1 MRIEIMKAGIWE
13 DITKYVMVQN
23 CGLRLTFGNPD
34 MRYAPDI
41 FDFTI
46 KGDAIDLIADF
57 LETHLKTEIR
67 VWADPVNKSCTALQI
82 AQNDP
87 DCFETLVFYGD
98 VQADTRISLQNDRGN
113 LSLSANDIAE
123 RLRDRPTATW
133 AYIDEDLQTLARTI
147 CTFGGV
153 PHDFPMELSAINV
166 SYFVV
171 EADDSKCLRELDT
184 LLWEF
189 GYTLYADPVRG
200 LTVRSWWIRPGV
212 LPVNLPEIN
221 AGQDGVTLEPV
232 DIDEEELGFQILNV
246 EWTIAGSETRDPVD
260 IASDNCEGSGIRLY
274 LAPQERINISAGEY
288 YPAEGNLEKVFQR
301 YNGRT
306 AEELR
311 GGDTE
316 RTRIIFGFDQ
326 CVNFVGDPEIVTDRI
341 DHSAQQSRV
350 LFRNSGSVA
359 HELTRFEIRGSA
371 IYSQG
376 TAKSAVGIFTAQVDL
391 QITAVT
397 RGVNSV
403 AYTFTN
409 AASADDNFY
418 NGYRLITP
426 NGTNVIIQGYAG
438 SPFYTAQ
445 VTAVEEVSPF
455 DAAGDLANLISP
467 TDGVIEQDEKADFIF
482 SPQEGLD
489 LAEGLKNARVFG
501 RYSYRFAQLRTANPP
516 RLGEYV
522 NLRYDKYR
530 IDVKAVVYE
539 YNYTPDDIDYPRVDL
554 VLRRV
559 EVWQPKRA
567 YGAGHSLA
575 SADAD
580 RASAVAGAAGAPG
593 AGIESIYSTSDAP
606 ALNPGQ
612 IPDDNWGFQTPGT
625 RGGTQWITEHPD
637 QLI

>member
-1 MRIEIMKAGIWE
+1 MRIEIMKAGIWV
-13 DITKYVMVQN
+13 DITEYVKVQN
-23 CGLRLTFGNPD
+23 CRLRLTFGSPD

-41 FDFTI
+41 LDFSI
-46 KGDAIDLIADF
+46 KGEATDLIADF
-57 LETHLKTEIR
+57 LETHLKTEVR
-67 VWADPVNKSCTALQI
+67 VYADPVNKSCTPLQI

-87 DCFETLVFYGD
+87 DCFETLVFHGD
-98 VQADTRISLQNDRGN
+98 IQADTRITLENDYGD
-113 LSLSANDIAE
+113 LALSANDMAE

-133 AYIDEDLQTLARTI
+133 AYIDEDLQTIARTI
-147 CTFGGV
+147 CNFANIT
-153 PHDFPMELSAINV
+153 HDFPSELAAINV
-166 SYFVV
+166 GYFVV
-171 EADDSKCLRELDT
+171 EADDDKCLRVLDT
-184 LLWEF
+184 ILWEF
-189 GYTLYADPVRG
+189 GYTLYAHPIDG
-200 LTVRSWWIRPGV
+200 LTVRSWWTRPSL
-212 LPVNLPEIN
+212 LPVNLPEVN
-221 AGQDGVTLEPV
+221 AGEQGVTLEPV
-232 DIDEEELGFQILNV
+232 EIDEEELGFQILNV
-246 EWTIAGSETRDPVD
+246 EWTIAGSETRTAME
-260 IASDNCEGSGIRLY
+260 IANNECEGTGIRLY

-288 YPAEGNLEKVFQR
+288 YPAEGHLEKVYQR

-306 AEELR
+306 AEDLL
-311 GGDTE
+311 GGENE

-326 CVNFVGDPEIVTDRI
+326 CVNFVGDADIVTDRI
-341 DHSAQQSRV
+341 EHSAQRSRV
-350 LFRNSGSVA
+350 LFRNAGSIA

-376 TAKSAVGIFTAQVDL
+376 TAKSAVGIFTEQVDL

-397 RGVNSV
+397 RGVNNV

-409 AASADDNFY
+409 AASGDDNFY

-445 VTAVEEVSPF
+445 VTAVDEVSPF
-455 DAAGDLANLISP
+455 DAAGTPANLISP
-467 TDGVIEQDEKADFIF
+467 TEGVIEQDETARFIF

-489 LAEGLKNARVFG
+489 LAEGLKNSKVFG
-501 RYSYRFAQLRTANPP
+501 RYSYRYAQKRTANPP
-516 RLGEYV
+516 RVGEYI
-522 NLRYDKYR
+522 NFRYGKYR
-530 IDVKAVVYE
+530 IDVKAIVYE

-567 YGAGHSLA
+567 YGTDSSLA

-580 RASAVAGAAGAPG
+580 RASAVAGADGTPG

-612 IPDDNWGFQTPGT
+612 IPDDNWGFRSPGT

-637 QLI
+637 QIV